1 MDGIV
6 FINLKFKLIKISIFR
21 KWWFNGC
28 KFEKTRKL
36 GNYWVMS
43 FPRKKLI
50 EEYKI
55 EASKSMDEAYAEYK
69 RSQKNE

>member
-1 MDGIV
+1 
-6 FINLKFKLIKISIFR
+6 
-21 KWWFNGC
+21 
-28 KFEKTRKL
+28 
-36 GNYWVMS
+36 MS

>member
-6 FINLKFKLIKISIFR
+6 FTNLKFKLIKISISR
-21 KWWFNGC
+21 KWRFYEC

-43 FPRKKLI
+43 FPLKIKKIAKEDIFLFPLKM
-50 EEYKI
+50 EYG
-55 EASKSMDEAYAEYK
+55 E
-69 RSQKNE
+69 